1 MDASTSSIS
10 DSTLTNHARISSII
24 SAQILAIMSSQC
36 VSRLVLSPKIANP
49 TATNLSIWV
58 LSPSLRYTSSLH
70 DSDPPAS
77 LTLPNTGILAMKIL
91 WESVSSARVQGL
103 TVSESV
109 EELLLPE
116 EAICELKG
124 ILDESARYLPSGAR
138 KLQTWNVGLLGRY
151 EGRE

>member
-1 MDASTSSIS
+1 
-10 DSTLTNHARISSII
+10 
-24 SAQILAIMSSQC
+24 MSSQC
-36 VSRLVLSPKIANP
+36 VSRLVLSPKIPNP
-49 TATNLSIWV
+49 TATNLSLWV

-70 DSDPPAS
+70 DSDAPALITPPKI
-77 LTLPNTGILAMKIL
+77 GILAMKIL
-91 WESVSSARVQGL
+91 WESVNSARAQEL

-151 EGRE
+151 EGGR